1 MGETREIYDD
11 VRKPIRVENPIT
23 TTRTGQDVCKFLH
36 RLVTACHIWEQV
48 KTTETTALWK
58 ISRWTLEVIA
68 FTINLKDY
76 LADLTEYFVHSTRRG
91 KI

>member
-36 RLVTACHIWEQV
+36 RLVTACHI
-48 KTTETTALWK
+48 LWTCK
-58 ISRWTLEVIA
+58 Q
-68 FTINLKDY
+68 LKQLRD
-76 LADLTEYFVHSTRRG
+76 G
-91 KI
+91 KSPDGRLK